1 MIKLTH
7 KLHARLLLTA
17 QCAVSTLALFAAS
30 AAAQIQATAEHEL
43 LKSQVGKWD
52 AEMKLFHA
60 PGAEPEVEQCT
71 ETVELLPGGMW
82 ITSRFEGKIMGMPFT
97 GIGTSGYDPTE
108 KKFVGTW
115 VDSMSPY
122 MQTIKGEYDAAT
134 KTMTS
139 TSVSRNPMNGEEVT
153 YKEIGRTIDDDTRTF
168 EMHMPNEKGEY
179 VKMMEIKYTRK
190 K

>member
-1 MIKLTH
+1 MFKFAHSVL
-7 KLHARLLLTA
+7 KVFVVVLSL
-17 QCAVSTLALFAAS
+17 VLFAAV
-30 AAAQIQATAEHEL
+30 ANAQIQPTAEHEL
-43 LKSQVGKWD
+43 LKAMVGEWNAK
-52 AEMKLFHA
+52 MKLYHT
-60 PGAEPEVEQCT
+60 PGAEPEVTECT

-82 ITSRFEGKIMGMPFT
+82 VTSRFEGKIMGMPFS

-108 KKFVGTW
+108 KKYIGTW

-122 MQTIKGEYDAAT
+122 MQTIKGDYDAKT

-139 TSVSRNPMNGEEVT
+139 ISTSRNPLNGEEIT
-153 YKEIGRTIDDDTRTF
+153 YKEIGREIDDDTRTF

-179 VKMMEIKYTRK
+179 VKMMEIEYTRK